1 MSNRAET
8 VAAAKARIE
17 ARRAEQGLPTPEPKQ
32 APEKPRRTP
41 QETAPEVSPTIA
53 ANDAPERDT
62 APPKRTRVAKAPV
75 TPPKT
80 ATSSARSAVD
90 REIEAAMAVMRQT
103 YDTIALGLA
112 IYNPE
117 LATEWAAK
125 IENLEVSNR
134 TSFEADA
141 TLRASI
147 IRMGTVSTKGTF
159 ILAHLTALG
168 PIGWAI
174 AGDIVTARKRKRE
187 TVAVP
192 AEEAAFTKTRPAP
205 ANQDFWG

>member
-1 MSNRAET
+1 MSSRAEA
-8 VAAAKARIE
+8 VAAAKERI
-17 ARRAEQGLPTPEPKQ
+17 AQRRAEQGKDTPEK
-32 APEKPRRTP
+32 A
-41 QETAPEVSPTIA
+41 QETATDAPPNPTPTVITA
-53 ANDAPERDT
+53 DAPERDT
-62 APPKRTRVAKAPV
+62 APPKRTRVAKTPA

-90 REIEAAMAVMRQT
+90 REIESAMAVMRQT
-103 YDTIALGLA
+103 YDTISLGLA

-117 LATEWAAK
+117 LAKEWAAK
-125 IENLEVSNR
+125 IGSLEATNR

-187 TVAVP
+187 ETVTVP
-192 AEEAAFTKTRPAP
+192 AEEAPFAAQRPTP
-205 ANQDFWG
+205 ANESFWG

>member
-1 MSNRAET
+1 MSSRAET
-8 VAAAKARIE
+8 VAAAKARI
-17 ARRAEQGLPTPEPKQ
+17 AQRRAEQGLDTPEKGQETVPDAEPNPTP
-32 APEKPRRTP
+32 T
-41 QETAPEVSPTIA
+41 VIA
-53 ANDAPERDT
+53 TDAPERDT
-62 APPKRTRVAKAPV
+62 APPKRTRVAKAPAA
-75 TPPKT
+75 PPKT

-90 REIEAAMAVMRQT
+90 REIESAMAVMRQT
-103 YDTIALGLA
+103 YDTISLGLA

-117 LATEWAAK
+117 LAKEWAAK
-125 IENLEVSNR
+125 IGTLEATNR

-174 AGDIVTARKRKRE
+174 AGDIVTARKRKQE
-187 TVAVP
+187 TVNVP
-192 AEEAAFTKTRPAP
+192 ADEAAFTKTRPAP

>member
-1 MSNRAET
+1 MSSRAET

-17 ARRAEQGLPTPEPKQ
+17 ARRAEQGLLTPDNKP
-32 APEKPRRTP
+32 ASGPEKDAKTLPDTP
-41 QETAPEVSPTIA
+41 PTI
-53 ANDAPERDT
+53 DAKDVPERDT
-62 APPKRTRVAKAPV
+62 APPKRTRVAKPPA
-75 TPPKT
+75 TPPKS

-117 LATEWAAK
+117 LAREWASK
-125 IENLEVSNR
+125 IDSLDATNR

-174 AGDIVTARKRKRE
+174 AADIVTARKRKRE
-187 TVAVP
+187 TVTVP
-192 AEEAAFTKTRPAP
+192 AEEAAFAAQRPTP
-205 ANQDFWG
+205 ANEGFWG